1 MNSTIVI
8 IEVSQENR
16 VCSKCCSRGHNSNE
30 TICPFYASNIPD
42 QYRNKCSRCNQPGH
56 NRNSRLCSLK
66 DRFPDYRYG
75 RRTQARPP
83 QVQARLLPP
92 PQARP
97 LPLPQQQVQVQVQA
111 QALPQTRPQQARP
124 LPQAPYQRPL
134 SQAPQQPTR
143 LLPPPQAHTNNNP
156 LEANDTNIQL
166 FFNKINELRSCVARL
181 CHCIDANS
189 TGIEN
194 SIPAFNKYELFN
206 QISRKFMVHL
216 SYITDSLTHTLWNNT
231 FTTSRNSID
240 GLTWIDGSIDAL
252 CMELSHYISALYPT
266 VIMYSQIDIIIG
278 NAPLYNAVALKPKR
292 CLELSITMIPM
303 TEPIIDCSVCY
314 ENKIFNTFCEFGCNH
329 QLCLDCV
336 CALIKSRSDNIDNP
350 VKCPLCRSNITTVK
364 CHNETQYNSIHTVL

>member
-97 LPLPQQQVQVQVQA
+97 LPQQQVQVQA
-111 QALPQTRPQQARP
+111 QALPQQQVQV
-124 LPQAPYQRPL
+124 QA
-134 SQAPQQPTR
+134 QAPQQPTR
-143 LLPPPQAHTNNNP
+143 PPQAPQAHTNNNP

-181 CHCIDANS
+181 CHCIGANS

-266 VIMYSQIDIIIG
+266 VIMYSQIDTIIG
-278 NAPLYNAVALKPKR
+278 NAPLYNAAALKPKR

-364 CHNETQYNSIHTVL
+364 CHNETQYNSIHAVL